1 MVYPY
6 KLFAIICISCLFNS
20 GGWASIAFQAS
31 KYEIVSIFLNYK
43 YLNIQ

>member
-1 MVYPY
+1 M
-6 KLFAIICISCLFNS
+6 LEDESIIELMLAIGQHDFFV
-20 GGWASIAFQAS
+20 GEAFQAS

>member
-1 MVYPY
+1 MVYPD